1 MPNNG
6 RITLCPYYRDEKN
19 LSISCEDTYRRF
31 RWPAQKKRWL
41 DTYCD
46 KAWKECPHA
55 QELDRLYERIGG
67 KMDEREK
74 LEHDL
79 KAKEKELRKISAMM
93 GKLEKREKEKD
104 EKIRRLQRERNALES
119 LYIKVRKELELSDN
133 SRKRVAEENAGLS
146 QWYAGVIAYLVS
158 EFAGGNLFLKEAYA
172 WLERYEY
179 KIFENTMEK
188 DVWEVVAREVKND
201 EHKSGGSA
209 AEDAGAG

>member
-19 LSISCEDTYRRF
+19 MSISCEDTYRRF

-46 KAWKECPHA
+46 NEWGECPYA
-55 QELDRLYERIGG
+55 QELDKLYERMGG

-79 KAKEKELRKISAMM
+79 KAKEKELRKVSAMM

-104 EKIRRLQRERNALES
+104 EKIRRLQKERNALES
-119 LYIKVRKELELSDN
+119 LYIKVRKELELSN
-133 SRKRVAEENAGLS
+133 RSRKRVAEENAGLS
-146 QWYAGVIAYLVS
+146 QWYVGTIAYLVS
-158 EFAGGNLFLKEAYA
+158 EFAGGSLSLRDAYA
-172 WLERYEY
+172 WLEEHEY
-179 KIFENTMEK
+179 KISKNTTK
-188 DVWEVVAREVKND
+188 DVWEVTTREVKDN
-201 EHKSGGSA
+201 EHESGGPA
-209 AEDAGAG
+209 AEDAKTG

>member
-46 KAWKECPHA
+46 KAWEECPHA
-55 QELDRLYERIGG
+55 QELDKLYEQMGG

-104 EKIRRLQRERNALES
+104 EKIRRLQKERNALES
-119 LYIKVRKELELSDN
+119 LYIKVRKEFELSDR
-133 SRKRVAEENAGLS
+133 SCKRVAEENASLS
-146 QWYAGVIAYLVS
+146 QWYAGVIAYLVN
-158 EFAGGNLFLKEAYA
+158 EFAGGSISLRDAYA
-172 WLERYEY
+172 WLEEHEY
-179 KIFENTMEK
+179 KISENTTK
-188 DVWEVVAREVKND
+188 DVWEVTAREVKHD
-201 EHKSGGSA
+201 EHESGGPA

>member
-46 KAWKECPHA
+46 KAWEECPYA

-158 EFAGGNLFLKEAYA
+158 EFAGGNLSLKEAYA

-179 KIFENTMEK
+179 KISENTMEK

-201 EHKSGGSA
+201 EHKAGGSA